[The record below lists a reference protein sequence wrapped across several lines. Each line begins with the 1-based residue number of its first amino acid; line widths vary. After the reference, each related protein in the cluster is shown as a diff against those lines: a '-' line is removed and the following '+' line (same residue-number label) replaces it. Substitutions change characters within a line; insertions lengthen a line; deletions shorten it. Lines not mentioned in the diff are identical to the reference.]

1 MRALLTLEQ
10 RADVLETGEPFR
22 GIADGTLP
30 YSGQQPLMEGL
41 KRLNGQPAPTM
52 TDLESFAE
60 SHLSHEALPA
70 RPCAG

>member
-52 TDLESFAE
+52 TDLE
-60 SHLSHEALPA
+60 
-70 RPCAG
+70 